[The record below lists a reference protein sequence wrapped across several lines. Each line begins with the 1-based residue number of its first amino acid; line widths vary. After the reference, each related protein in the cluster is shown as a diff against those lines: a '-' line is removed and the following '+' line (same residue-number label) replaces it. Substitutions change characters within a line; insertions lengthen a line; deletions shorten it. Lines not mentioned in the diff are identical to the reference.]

1 VSYQNDCPHR
11 PPCPGCPRFG
21 ESVLPTEAWSQ
32 LCEIATAAGLP
43 EPPIHSLPGR
53 GHRHR
58 ARLAVR
64 GNARNPKIGLFQSG
78 SHRIVHTPHCPVHHP
93 LINEAA
99 REIREAIRETGVAPY
114 ADRPHRGALRYLQLV
129 VERASERIQVVLVGC
144 GETPEVLG
152 GLPEAVEKRL
162 GDRLQGLFFNA
173 QPERSNAILGP
184 GMIRLAGEATTVESI
199 SGVDVYFPPGAF
211 GQNHLPLFERAVERI
226 AELIPDDSTI
236 AEFYCGVGSIGLP
249 LLGRSKAI
257 RFNERSP
264 DGLAGLELGLAAR
277 PDGERARANVIP
289 GAAGD
294 ALKALDTAEDSAEDS
309 AEIVIVDPPR
319 RGLDDALRVALTDS
333 PPKRLVYLACGL
345 DSLARDLES
354 LTRPGGLTLAGLEVF
369 DFFPFTQH
377 VETLVWLDQTGTPVE
392 STKSSDEN
400 QSRHPESPA

>member
-1 VSYQNDCPHR
+1 MSKPDDCPHR

-21 ESVLPTEAWSQ
+21 EVTLPPNAWSQ
-32 LCEIATAAGLP
+32 LTELAKAAGLP

-78 SHRIVHTPHCPVHHP
+78 SHRIVHTPRCAVHHP

-99 REIREAIRETGVAPY
+99 QEIREAIRETGIAPY
-114 ADRPHRGALRYLQLV
+114 ADRPHQGVLRYLQLV
-129 VERASERIQVVLVGC
+129 VERSSDRIQVVLVGC
-144 GETPEVLG
+144 GELPEVLG
-152 GLPEAVEKRL
+152 DLPEAVERRL

-184 GMIRLAGEATTVESI
+184 DMTHLAGKSATVESI

-211 GQNHLPLFERAVERI
+211 GQNHLPLFERAVARI
-226 AELIPDDSTI
+226 AQLVPNDSLV

-249 LLGRSKAI
+249 LLEPAKGI
-257 RFNERSP
+257 RFNERSA
-264 DGLAGLELGLAAR
+264 DGLAGLEFGLAAL
-277 PDGERARANVIP
+277 PDGERARATVLP
-289 GAAGD
+289 GAAGER
-294 ALKALDTAEDSAEDS
+294 LDTLDG

-319 RGLDDALRVALTDS
+319 RGLDDPLRKALESA
-333 PPKRLVYLACGL
+333 PPQRLIYLACGL
-345 DSLARDLES
+345 ESLIADLQS
-354 LTRPGGLTLAGLEVF
+354 LTRSGALGIAGVEVF

-377 VETLVWLDQTGTPVE
+377 VETLIWLDRV
-392 STKSSDEN
+392 DEAG
-400 QSRHPESPA
+400 RHPIETRPLSD